1 MKAATTKEMK
11 ILMVEDEKYVVD
23 QYRSLVEKRPGIRI
37 VYDTGSEKNAL
48 RYLSHHKVDAMI
60 LDLELQEGD
69 GISLLSQIEEL
80 GMDVP
85 FTIVVTNTVSNV
97 TLSYA
102 RMHGADYVY
111 QKMNAGYSPV
121 RVLSLVEKLSP
132 FSRFAMSVEEHPLV
146 LEFARD
152 KEETI
157 IRNNLMTELEMM
169 GIKRKM
175 VGFNYLV
182 EAILLYANCPEE
194 NVYVMIDIY
203 PEVARIMKTSTG
215 SVEKSIRC
223 AIEAAFT
230 KANITR
236 LHRFYPFPYKEDRG
250 RPTNTEFIE
259 NMASRIRIHEQ
270 DLTAGLA

>member
-1 MKAATTKEMK
+1 
-11 ILMVEDEKYVVD
+11 MVEDEKYVVD

-48 RYLSHHKVDAMI
+48 RYLSHHKVDVMI
-60 LDLELQEGD
+60 LDLELKEGD
-69 GISLLSQIEEL
+69 GISLLSQIEEQ

-132 FSRFAMSVEEHPLV
+132 FSRFAMSAYEHPLV

-203 PEVARIMKTSTG
+203 PEVARIMNTSTG
-215 SVEKSIRC
+215 NVEKSIRC

-230 KANITR
+230 KADIMR
-236 LHRFYPFPYKEDRG
+236 LHRFYPFPYQEDRG

-270 DLTAGLA
+270 ELTAGLV